1 MSPIREA
8 ALVSRVAHATQ
19 SVDDFLSAR
28 ALGVPRPETYF
39 AEWERGISVYDNLAY
54 ALRRAER
61 NRTGLG
67 RFVATLVVPDD
78 GSVRFAKTF
87 GRHHFTI
94 YGEPENLLALIR
106 EPVIAAGPADG
117 VHGNE

>member
-1 MSPIREA
+1 ME
-8 ALVSRVAHATQ
+8 RVFYRIVRNPVPT
-19 SVDDFLSAR
+19 VDDFLSAR
-28 ALGVPRPETYF
+28 ALGVPRPDSYV
-39 AEWERGISVYDNLAY
+39 AEWDRGISAYDNLAY

-67 RFVATLVVPDD
+67 RFVATLFVPDD

-94 YGEPENLLALIR
+94 YGEPESLLALVR
-106 EPVIAAGPADG
+106 GSVIGVEAAHRGERD
-117 VHGNE
+117 E

>member
-1 MSPIREA
+1 MEREFYRIVRSP
-8 ALVSRVAHATQ
+8 VPT
-19 SVDDFLSAR
+19 VDDFLSAR
-28 ALGVPRPETYF
+28 ALGVPRPEMYVE
-39 AEWERGISVYDNLAY
+39 EWDRGISVYDNLAY

-67 RFVATLVVPDD
+67 RFVAPLVVPDD

-94 YGEPENLLALIR
+94 YGDPETLLVLVR
-106 EPVIAAGPADG
+106 GPVIAAGSSNGGRGD
-117 VHGNE
+117 ERLL

>member
-1 MSPIREA
+1 M
-8 ALVSRVAHATQ
+8 
-19 SVDDFLSAR
+19 
-28 ALGVPRPETYF
+28 PRPETYV
-39 AEWERGISVYDNLAY
+39 AEWDRGISVYDNLAY

-87 GRHHFTI
+87 GRHHFTV
-94 YGEPENLLALIR
+94 YGDPETLLALVR
-106 EPVIAAGPADG
+106 GPVIAAGSTNGEPGD
-117 VHGNE
+117 ERLL